1 MVTGHVTVKPVFRR
15 GNVYRHVWAP
25 RKETQE
31 VEEESHNR
39 RHCVGLSVLRGCVVL
54 AITDFVGVL

>member
-1 MVTGHVTVKPVFRR
+1 MVTGQVTVKPVFRR

-25 RKETQE
+25 REESQV

-39 RHCVGLSVLRGCVVL
+39 RHCAGLSALRGCVVL
-54 AITDFVGVL
+54 GITDFVGVL